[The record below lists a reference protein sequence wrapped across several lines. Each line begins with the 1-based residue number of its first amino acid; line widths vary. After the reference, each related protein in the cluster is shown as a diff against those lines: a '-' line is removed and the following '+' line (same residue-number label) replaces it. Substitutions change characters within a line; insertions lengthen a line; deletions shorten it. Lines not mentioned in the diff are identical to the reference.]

1 MIFYDF
7 EVFKYDWLVVLKNT
21 DDRSTTVIV
30 NDKDKLT
37 DFYNNYKEEI
47 WCGYNSRSYDQYI
60 LKGIL
65 AGFNPKDINDW
76 IIVKH
81 QPAWKFSS
89 LLFKIPLFNYDVM
102 TSMHGL
108 KQLEG
113 FMGNDIRETTIPF
126 DIDRKLTTKE
136 LDEVIFYCNHDVEQT
151 MEVFINRIEEF
162 EAHMGLIKTFKLPL
176 KYINKTKAQLSSII
190 LGAVK
195 KDHDDEFNISIVDTI
210 RLKKYK
216 WVLEWYLNPLNKDY
230 KKSLK
235 VDIEGVIHVFSWGGL
250 HGARSNY
257 ISEGIF
263 VNSDVGS
270 FYPSEGIEY
279 NFLSRNITNKS
290 KYEEIYDYRM
300 KLKHEGKKKEQQ
312 PYKIV
317 LNATYGAS
325 KDKYNNLYDPLQA
338 NNICVNGQLMLLDLI
353 EKVFEVLPG
362 ALLIQSNTDGV
373 MFKLECKDDLN
384 IYKKVCNE
392 WCNRTRM
399 TLEHDIIEKV
409 IQKDVNN
416 YYVVKEGGK
425 VKSKGAYAKSLNKL
439 DYDLPIVNEALYN
452 YFIKDIPVKTT
463 INECKE
469 LIKFQKVVKVSGK
482 YLCAYHGNKR
492 LDEKVLR
499 VFASKN
505 NDPGVFKVKS
515 EGATKEKIA
524 GTPINCFINN
534 ADIKGKRIPR
544 RLDKGW
550 YIEVAQKRINDF
562 LGVK

>member
-7 EVFKYDWLVVLKNT
+7 EVFKYDWLVVLKDT
-21 DDRSTTVIV
+21 DNKSTTIIV
-30 NDKDKLT
+30 NDPDKLNE
-37 DFYNNYKEEI
+37 FYQDHVEEI
-47 WCGYNSRSYDQYI
+47 WCGYNSRNYDQYI
-60 LKGIL
+60 LKGII
-65 AGFNPKDINDW
+65 AGFDPKEINDW

-81 QPAWKFSS
+81 KPAWKFSS

-102 TSMHGL
+102 TSYHGL

-113 FMGNDIRETTIPF
+113 FMGNDIRETTVPF
-126 DIDRKLTTKE
+126 DIDRKLTAKE

-195 KDHDDEFNISIVDTI
+195 KDHNDEFNISIVDTI
-210 RLKKYK
+210 KLKKYR
-216 WVLEWYLNPLNKDY
+216 WILEWYLNPINKSYD
-230 KKSLK
+230 KSIDI
-235 VDIEGVIHVFSWGGL
+235 DIEGVPHSFGWGGL
-250 HGARSNY
+250 HGARTNY
-257 ISEGIF
+257 ISAGIF

-270 FYPSEGIEY
+270 FYPSLMIQY
-279 NFLSRNITNKS
+279 DFLSRNVRDKNKY
-290 KYEEIYDYRM
+290 KEIYEYRM
-300 KLKHEGKKKEQQ
+300 QLKHEGKKKEQQ

-325 KDKYNNLYDPLQA
+325 KDKYNNLFDPLMA
-338 NNICVNGQLMLLDLI
+338 NNVCINGQLMLLDLI
-353 EKVFEVLPG
+353 EKVFEALPG

-373 MFKLECKDDLN
+373 MFKLECKDDLET
-384 IYKKVCNE
+384 YKKVCDE

-425 VKSKGAYAKSLNKL
+425 IKSKGAYAKALNKL

-452 YFIKDIPVKTT
+452 YFIKDVPVETT

-469 LIKFQKVVKVSGK
+469 LIKFQKVVKVSSK
-482 YLCAYHGNKR
+482 YLCAYYGNEK

-524 GTPINCFINN
+524 NTPLNCFINN
-534 ADIKGKRIPR
+534 LDIKNKRIPR
-544 RLDKGW
+544 RLNKDW
-550 YIEVAQKRINDF
+550 YVEVAQKRVNDF
-562 LGVK
+562 IGS